1 MDLAKSNDNIG
12 IRCVSRLS
20 VYAGNVTGLR
30 GSNTLAAWPRAEALD
45 RRRGMP
51 LAGACRKRRVVELAS
66 NYGFNVHELND
77 IQGIIEQHQIQ
88 LIEAWYEY
96 FDQD

>member
-1 MDLAKSNDNIG
+1 
-12 IRCVSRLS
+12 
-20 VYAGNVTGLR
+20 
-30 GSNTLAAWPRAEALD
+30 
-45 RRRGMP
+45 
-51 LAGACRKRRVVELAS
+51 LAS

-77 IQGIIEQHQIQ
+77 IQDVIEQHQIQ